1 MYSYRAGGK
10 AMMKKLK
17 LEKHMIRPFIYMT
30 FTRFILSLT
39 AALLIEHFIQDPLR
53 DISDF
58 AFVFFGIFFAVL
70 AWIAY
75 LRLDGVKLPKI
86 MMKRVNPSKKPAI
99 RYGDMIDHIDEEIV
113 NFDDLED
120 NEKDVCILLADLIC
134 MALFFI
140 LSVV

>member
-1 MYSYRAGGK
+1 
-10 AMMKKLK
+10 MMKKLK